1 MTQAVFE
8 GITYGSASGHPL
20 TNEGEVEIS
29 AYTREGHEI
38 KITLQMVGVT
48 KPLLAVR
55 KICAAGNRVV
65 FDDEEPGSYIEDKAS
80 GARTA
85 ISKEDGSYAVW
96 VWVRVPEEA
105 SRENNPF
112 NGLESVDQDEEVE
125 FNVTGFT
132 RLAAN

>member
-1 MTQAVFE
+1 M
-8 GITYGSASGHPL
+8 
-20 TNEGEVEIS
+20 TNEAEVEIS
-29 AYTREGHEI
+29 AYTPEGHEI
-38 KITLQMVGVT
+38 KIALQMVVVT

-85 ISKEDGSYAVW
+85 ISKEDGTDAVW
-96 VWVRVPEEA
+96 VWVMVPEEA